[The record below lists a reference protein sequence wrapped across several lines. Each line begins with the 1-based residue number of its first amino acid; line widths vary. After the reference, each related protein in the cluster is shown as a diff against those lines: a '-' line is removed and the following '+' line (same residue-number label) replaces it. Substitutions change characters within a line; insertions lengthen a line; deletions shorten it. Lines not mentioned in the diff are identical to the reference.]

1 MDEQENNKETLK
13 NLESD
18 MDMDMDMD
26 IDEQELIDMECPTDS
41 EEPLEVAIEYDLKI

>member
-13 NLESD
+13 NLES
-18 MDMDMDMD
+18 DMD

>member
-13 NLESD
+13 NLES
-18 MDMDMDMD
+18 DMDMD

-41 EEPLEVAIEYDLKI
+41 EEPLEVAMEYDLKI